1 MILLTVIYFARWLRV
16 MPHVLIL
23 PSDLANKKYVN
34 YVCPPLSLKT
44 AVVFILNAS
53 VNLNSKFEIWF
64 ILNLVNYI
72 YITEFFVFVCGIF
85 NLHLSENL

>member
-1 MILLTVIYFARWLRV
+1 MS
-16 MPHVLIL
+16 HVLVL
-23 PSDLANKKYVN
+23 ASDLANKKYVN
-34 YVCPPLSLKT
+34 YIFPPLSLKT

-85 NLHLSENL
+85 NLNLSENL